1 VTDLAGAISR
11 QVRSA
16 GRRRRSDRE
25 TVKETMISPGRGGE
39 DEGEPELA
47 VAGAAGGHGRWLR
60 ALVLGRWMEGAGDGE
75 KYSTTQWGAG
85 LCIQIGVWGICKKKE
100 IGVWACLILCER
112 PREIM
117 RRKGRGFAI
126 FFSRGN
132 FWKGPAH
139 MFDTLIVCACVYF
152 EQQQGDIIF
161 LFHGGRLLRI

>member
-1 VTDLAGAISR
+1 
-11 QVRSA
+11 
-16 GRRRRSDRE
+16 
-25 TVKETMISPGRGGE
+25 MISPGRRGE

-100 IGVWACLILCER
+100 I
-112 PREIM
+112 M